1 MNMTSIYLAGA
12 TLLTPLGADPMTVRA
27 AMEAGL
33 SGYQYCD
40 LLGED
45 EPTVQFSP
53 VPEEAL
59 KVRVPAQLPGF
70 SPPQIRLLKLAT
82 FALADIA
89 PQLPEAPLP
98 LFLAGPEPYYQ
109 PGTLAPLLTR
119 HLAKAAGV
127 HLDIASSRTITTGR
141 AGVIE
146 AIEIA
151 FKYFEATGAPYALVG
166 GIDTFYDLRT
176 LDILGKQKRLAGMGF
191 EGLVPGEGAAFL
203 LLASETAPNAAINR
217 NLRRLHRPVV
227 VREPGHLLG
236 NALYT
241 AEALATAWTSAIAN
255 AHSAE
260 PKELIGTVY
269 SSDTGEMHYN
279 KELTVATLRNQQRL
293 CPSRKIIRPA
303 EFLGDLGAAFGAVA
317 IALASVDA
325 SQNQGHNSLVCASS
339 DGGPRGAICLS
350 PV

>member
-33 SGYQYCD
+33 SGYQYCN
-40 LLGED
+40 LLGEG
-45 EPTVQFSP
+45 EPPIQFSP
-53 VPEEAL
+53 VPDEAL
-59 KVRVPAQLPGF
+59 KVRIPAQLPGF

-127 HLDIASSRTITTGR
+127 TLDTASSRTITTGR

-166 GIDTFYDLRT
+166 GIDTLYDLRI
-176 LDILGKQKRLAGMGF
+176 LDILGKQKRLAGIGF
-191 EGLVPGEGAAFL
+191 EGLVPGECAAFL